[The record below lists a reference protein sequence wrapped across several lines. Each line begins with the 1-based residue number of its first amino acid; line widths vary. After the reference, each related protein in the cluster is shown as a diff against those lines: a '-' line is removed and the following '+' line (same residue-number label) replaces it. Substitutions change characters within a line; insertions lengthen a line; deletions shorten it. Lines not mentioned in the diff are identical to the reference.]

1 VLDVLRG
8 SCANCAIDE
17 EYFACDSESPTYVT
31 YRARLEGTSETDSG
45 SLIPLIEAWARSG
58 PNITA
63 GGLLTVNSQCPVSIS
78 SLTNPEEGLCESPPT
93 TAPDEQILSIQ
104 NIAII
109 AGVGG
114 GILLIFVV
122 FLVIGLRLCCKY
134 SCRPK
139 PSEEKALE
147 GLSGVYII
155 HGKEKDKFEE
165 AEEEEDFEKEKVDVD
180 ESTPPPAKLELQE
193 ANEGGDTQDTDDKES
208 VNEEGC

>member
-1 VLDVLRG
+1 MGCESRLFWLQDTNEAEKLKNITYAVLDVLRG

-78 SLTNPEEGLCESPPT
+78 SLTNPEEGLCESPT

-139 PSEEKALE
+139 PSEEW
-147 GLSGVYII
+147 VI
-155 HGKEKDKFEE
+155 
-165 AEEEEDFEKEKVDVD
+165 
-180 ESTPPPAKLELQE
+180 
-193 ANEGGDTQDTDDKES
+193 
-208 VNEEGC
+208 

>member
-1 VLDVLRG
+1 MTICRYLSFLFYRFLFSVAPSWCCILLRIYGKKTSYLSEMIIYPLSHILQLSLTNEKLDDITGAVLAELRD
-8 SCANCAIDE
+8 SCHNCAITSSTIDE

-78 SLTNPEEGLCESPPT
+78 SLTDPEEGLCEYPPT

-139 PSEEKALE
+139 PSEE
-147 GLSGVYII
+147 
-155 HGKEKDKFEE
+155 
-165 AEEEEDFEKEKVDVD
+165 
-180 ESTPPPAKLELQE
+180 
-193 ANEGGDTQDTDDKES
+193 
-208 VNEEGC
+208 